1 MIKASL
7 LILAAQM
14 CITSAFTFRES
25 GPATLFPYY
34 TAAADDGCIFETFN
48 PAYLPMTPT
57 PYCTM
62 NYSRPYSIR
71 ELEAGSARAG
81 FSTARFGFQ
90 GGWCRF
96 GIDEYMEDTFEAMAG
111 AQIVSGLFAG
121 IGYSWYRQTIGTEDL
136 SSTTSLS
143 DFRGAV
149 AVTPFH
155 WITVS
160 VLQENLY
167 TLAAGRE
174 NDLLYPATS
183 GGIALRP
190 VRGITFTW
198 NVNRDYYGSINT
210 FMLSA
215 HLLPC
220 LSFRAGYSRETTSWG
235 AAAAFT
241 HGRVRFSYGL
251 RYHSRLGST
260 HIFGA
265 TFTGSPAPFTPV
277 RYGTRFLRKYLPE
290 KNRKQKKMNI
300 QSASADELK
309 AIVLFR
315 EKPEILKRIIA
326 FRSISGPV
334 SEKAL
339 YQTGLDGSEVMQL
352 KERITGLAPDISPR
366 NIGPDQKHTAAR
378 RRNHSR
384 STETFYSLQ
393 RRRALFQRLIGAGIR
408 STTALRISE
417 RAKTLTKQEF
427 LARVRQDTE
436 LDDDTRQKVIR
447 ACRDL

>member
-7 LILAAQM
+7 LILAVQL
-14 CITSAFTFRES
+14 CVTSAFTFRES

-34 TAAADDGCIFETFN
+34 TAAADDGSIFETFN
-48 PAYLPMTPT
+48 PAYLPMTPA

-62 NYSRPYSIR
+62 TYSRPYSIQ

-81 FSTARFGFQ
+81 FTASRFGFQ

-96 GIDEYMEDTFEAMAG
+96 GIDEYREDTFEAMAG
-111 AQIVSGLFAG
+111 ARITEGLYLG
-121 IGYSWYRQTIGTEDL
+121 VGYCWYRQTIGTEDL
-136 SSTTSLS
+136 SATASLS
-143 DFRGAV
+143 DCRGAV
-149 AVTPFH
+149 AVTPFP

-160 VLQENLY
+160 VLQENMY

-174 NDLLYPATS
+174 SDLLYPATS
-183 GGIALRP
+183 GGVALRP

-198 NVNRDYYGSINT
+198 NLNRDYYGYINT
-210 FMLSA
+210 FTVSA

-235 AAAAFT
+235 AAVAFT

-260 HIFGA
+260 HVFGA
-265 TFTGSPAPFTPV
+265 TFTGVPVPFTPV
-277 RYGTRFLRKYLPE
+277 RYGTRFLRKYLPGKERKVE
-290 KNRKQKKMNI
+290 KINI
-300 QSASADELK
+300 QTASLNELK
-309 AIVLFR
+309 SISLLR
-315 EKPEILKRIIA
+315 EKPEIMKRIIA

-339 YQTGLDGSEVMQL
+339 YQTGLSASEITQL
-352 KERITGLAPDISPR
+352 REHISGLAPDAHLR
-366 NIGPDQKHTAAR
+366 TAGSRKKSAAPQRSRHR
-378 RRNHSR
+378 RDR
-384 STETFYSLQ
+384 ETFYALQ
-393 RRRALFQRLIGAGIR
+393 RRRALFQRLLTAGIR

-427 LARVRQDTE
+427 LSMVRRDAE
-436 LDDDTRQKVIR
+436 LDDDIKQKVIR
-447 ACRDL
+447 ACSDL